1 MEQNDLDKLRSL
13 PIEEVAERL
22 GLPISHHKTLCV
34 FHNDSHPSLS
44 FKRNHYRCFVCGASG
59 DGIDLVRKQLGMNF
73 LDACKWLADR
83 SNIILTKYKPPDK
96 EKDRAEKPFPEEF
109 FDFVLSHSL
118 LGPQAE
124 EFLFKERKLSRE
136 VIRELGIGAIN
147 KSGRWF
153 LYCMS
158 RHFTQEQLRE
168 YGIARGEAGRERC
181 FFWTPCLLFP
191 YRDIDGR
198 LIGIQSRFIGWY
210 RRFTDQDT
218 QARHDAVA
226 KQAPR
231 FQFSQGSHPFI
242 FNLPVLKTMGA
253 DEELWIS
260 EGVTDTLALL
270 SSGKKAIAIP
280 SATLLTK
287 GNRLLLAQSASRN
300 WHIYPDQD
308 AAGERLYQALLST
321 ANELGAS
328 LTRHQLPEGC
338 KDFADFW
345 KNSQA

>member
-22 GLPISHHKTLCV
+22 GLPISHHKTLCA

-83 SNIILTKYKPPDK
+83 SNIILTEYKPPDK

-168 YGIARGEAGRERC
+168 YGIARG
-181 FFWTPCLLFP
+181 
-191 YRDIDGR
+191 GR
-198 LIGIQSRFIGWY
+198 LGESDASSGHLACSFPIVTSTDGSSASSLVSSDGTDDSPTRILRLDMMPSPSKHLGFSSRK
-210 RRFTDQDT
+210 
-218 QARHDAVA
+218 AV
-226 KQAPR
+226 
-231 FQFSQGSHPFI
+231 I
-242 FNLPVLKTMGA
+242 
-253 DEELWIS
+253 
-260 EGVTDTLALL
+260 L
-270 SSGKKAIAIP
+270 SS
-280 SATLLTK
+280 STF
-287 GNRLLLAQSASRN
+287 
-300 WHIYPDQD
+300 
-308 AAGERLYQALLST
+308 LY
-321 ANELGAS
+321 
-328 LTRHQLPEGC
+328 
-338 KDFADFW
+338 
-345 KNSQA
+345 